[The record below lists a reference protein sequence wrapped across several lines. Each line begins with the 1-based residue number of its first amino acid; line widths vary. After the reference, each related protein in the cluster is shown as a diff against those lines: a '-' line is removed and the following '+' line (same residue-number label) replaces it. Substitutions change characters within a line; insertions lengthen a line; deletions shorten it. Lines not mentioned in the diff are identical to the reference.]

1 MLMFQMFHITLQSES
16 NLISRQ
22 TPTQRVVELR
32 VRAPE
37 DAPNTQRAKLNL
49 SLVVDR
55 SGSMHGV
62 KLENVKQAALHVLDM
77 LFSTDRVSVVSF
89 DDEVRVDAASSPVNT
104 HSKSWIRE
112 RIAAIHSGGSTNLAG
127 GWTQGCQE
135 VAANAES
142 ERQVNRVLLLTDG
155 LANVGISDPEILTM
169 HARELAQRGVST
181 STFGVG
187 EGFNEHLLEGMA
199 NNGSGNFYYIN
210 SPQEIPS
217 IFMRE
222 FKEIT
227 TVTAHNVS
235 VNLTIPEHTSAQV
248 LGGWRYTQDGNN
260 LNLHLGDLVG
270 GREQLIYIKLLL
282 PPSADTQ
289 SLVVHANATG
299 TGLLG
304 RDLSDDAQLRFS
316 YASEAEL
323 AAAPV
328 AQDVLERFAS
338 VEMSDQTTEALKLER
353 DGQREQARKQLL
365 LALEEHRSNI
375 PPGQAKYYEEMADRM
390 KIGMA
395 EGDRKSSQYASYLRK
410 RGREDTQ

>member
-1 MLMFQMFHITLQSES
+1 M
-16 NLISRQ
+16 
-22 TPTQRVVELR
+22 
-32 VRAPE
+32 
-37 DAPNTQRAKLNL
+37 
-49 SLVVDR
+49 
-55 SGSMHGV
+55 
-62 KLENVKQAALHVLDM
+62 ALH
-77 LFSTDRVSVVSF
+77 
-89 DDEVRVDAASSPVNT
+89 P
-104 HSKSWIRE
+104 
-112 RIAAIHSGGSTNLAG
+112 
-127 GWTQGCQE
+127 GWEQ
-135 VAANAES
+135 
-142 ERQVNRVLLLTDG
+142 
-155 LANVGISDPEILTM
+155 
-169 HARELAQRGVST
+169 
-181 STFGVG
+181 F
-187 EGFNEHLLEGMA
+187 
-199 NNGSGNFYYIN
+199 
-210 SPQEIPS
+210 
-217 IFMRE
+217 E
-222 FKEIT
+222 F
-227 TVTAHNVS
+227 A
-235 VNLTIPEHTSAQV
+235 P
-248 LGGWRYTQDGNN
+248 
-260 LNLHLGDLVG
+260 GDLVG